1 MYVQTESEI
10 QKQTESVILDQAR
23 VTKRE
28 AHTTGSRTRL
38 LSVGGSWLERADPG
52 NLHRSWPKPLKEQ
65 TYLREVGVLVL
76 VAQPSDSSAGSP
88 EKVPFC
94 LRKTG
99 IPGLYLERT
108 GSLLVWE
115 RLKKSVCSPD

>member
-1 MYVQTESEI
+1 MLLGDGLCAGGARFLPPYSNLDNVYVQTESEI

-28 AHTTGSRTRL
+28 AHTTGLRTRL
-38 LSVGGSWLERADPG
+38 LRVGGSWLERADPG
-52 NLHRSWPKPLKEQ
+52 NLHRRWPKPPKEQ

-88 EKVPFC
+88 EKCRFV
-94 LRKTG
+94 
-99 IPGLYLERT
+99 
-108 GSLLVWE
+108 
-115 RLKKSVCSPD
+115 